1 MKIKKILVS
10 QPRPTAEKS
19 PYFDLEEKFGVQVV
33 FRPFIKVVGLSSKE
47 FRQTKVPI
55 TEHTAVIFTARTA
68 VDHYFRLCKEL
79 RFNVPDTMK
88 YFCQSEIIANYLQ
101 RYIIYRKRKIFF
113 SPTGHIEDLAP
124 FINKHSKEN
133 FLYPTS
139 DVHDSKQAS
148 VEQFNIK
155 CTTAVMYRTVNND
168 FGPDEVFDYDVIAF
182 FTPAGIKSLLDNFP
196 NFEQGDIAIG
206 GMGNKTIDEI
216 KREGLRLDITTS
228 PDAPSMAAAIG
239 KYVEA
244 HLNDPEKP
252 RRTLL
257 PIAAIRKAQQEEEE
271 RKARE
276 EAERVA
282 QEKAERIAQEAKQM
296 AEEAKRIAAE
306 AKKKAAARKAAAT
319 RKHKAEEAAHK
330 AAEEAAAKRSEAA
343 RKAAATRRRKAEEAA
358 ARKAAE
364 EAAAAKRSEAARKAA
379 ATRRRKAEE
388 ARKAA
393 EAAQKPA
400 AKIATK
406 KK

>member
-10 QPRPTAEKS
+10 QPKPSAEKS
-19 PYFDLEEKFGVQVV
+19 PYFDLEEKYGVEIV

-139 DVHDSKQAS
+139 DGHDSKLAAI
-148 VEQFNIK
+148 EQFHIK
-155 CTTAVMYRTVNND
+155 CTNAVMYRTEYND
-168 FGPDEVFDYDVIAF
+168 FGPDEFFDYDAIAV
-182 FTPAGIKSLLDNFP
+182 FTPAGIKSLLYNFP

-206 GMGNKTIDEI
+206 GMGSKTIEEI
-216 KREGLRLDITTS
+216 EKEGLRLDITTS

-239 KYVEA
+239 KFVEA
-244 HLNDPEKP
+244 HLNDPESTREPLKP
-252 RRTLL
+252 R
-257 PIAAIRKAQQEEEE
+257 AAIEKAQQEEEE

-276 EAERVA
+276 EAERIA
-282 QEKAERIAQEAKQM
+282 QEKAERIEQERKHM
-296 AEEAKRIAAE
+296 AEEAKRIAAM

-319 RKHKAEEAAHK
+319 RKRKAEEAQK
-330 AAEEAAAKRSEAA
+330 AEAEAAAKHSAAA
-343 RKAAATRRRKAEEAA
+343 RKAAATRKRKAEEA
-358 ARKAAE
+358 KE
-364 EAAAAKRSEAARKAA
+364 AAAKRSAAARKAA
-379 ATRRRKAEE
+379 ATRKRKAEE
-388 ARKAA
+388 AKKAA
-393 EAAQKPA
+393 SK
-400 AKIATK
+400 
-406 KK
+406 